1 MNIHEHQAK
10 GILKKFG
17 ASVPEGVYAL
27 TVEELLEKVK
37 KLNTSKYVLKAQI
50 HAGGRGKAGGVK
62 ILDNI
67 EDLESEARKLLGKT
81 LVTHQTGPEGREV
94 KRLYVEESSNIDKEF
109 YLSCLVDR
117 ASSKIAFISSDQG
130 GMDIEEV
137 AAKTPEKIIT
147 TKVEL
152 EEEISNKDCENIL
165 KIFNLNDEAK
175 SEAIKLLKSIYKM
188 FISTDAN
195 MVEIN
200 PLILTKENKIMCL
213 DAKVNFDDNAL
224 FRHPEITELRDLN
237 EEDPAEIEA
246 SKHDLAYIKLDG
258 SIGCMVNGAGLAM
271 ATMDIIKLY
280 GSEPANFLDVGGGAS
295 KEKVSAAFK
304 IILSDKNVKG
314 ILINI
319 FGGIMRCDVLAQ
331 GVVDAAKEMKINVPL
346 VVRLAGTNFKEGKEI
361 LDNSGLK
368 LISAENLDDA
378 AKKIVNLGS
387 PYSPFPPSIKEQ
399 VDTLQIRRIWRFT
412 NNLME

>member
-10 GILKKFG
+10 EILKKYG
-17 ASVPEGVYAL
+17 ATVPSGVFSTSVDD
-27 TVEELLEKVK
+27 LLEKAK
-37 KLNTSKYVLKAQI
+37 NLKTEKYVLKAQI

-62 ILDNI
+62 ILNT
-67 EDLESEARKLLGKT
+67 LEELKNSAKELLGKI

-94 KRLYVEESSNIDKEF
+94 KRLYVEESSNIEKEF

-137 AAKTPEKIIT
+137 ASSNPEKIIT
-147 TKVEL
+147 TKVDIAEQ
-152 EEEISNKDCENIL
+152 ISDADCESVI
-165 KIFNLNDEAK
+165 KIFDLNSNAK
-175 SEAIKLLKSIYKM
+175 DQAISLIKSIYKM
-188 FISTDAN
+188 FISTDAS
-195 MVEIN
+195 MVEVN
-200 PLILTKENKIMCL
+200 PLILTKEGKIVCL
-213 DAKVNFDDNAL
+213 DAKVNFDSNAL
-224 FRHPEITELRDLN
+224 FRHPEILELRDLN
-237 EEDPAEIEA
+237 EEDPTEIEA

-280 GSEPANFLDVGGGAS
+280 GKEPANFLDVGGGAS

-331 GVVDAAKEMKINVPL
+331 GVVDAAKEINISVPL

-378 AKKIVNLGS
+378 AKKIVEA
-387 PYSPFPPSIKEQ
+387 IK
-399 VDTLQIRRIWRFT
+399 
-412 NNLME
+412 

>member
-10 GILKKFG
+10 QILKQFG
-17 ASVPEGVYAL
+17 AVVPEGVYGL
-27 TVEELLEKVK
+27 TVEELLEKCK
-37 KLNTSKYVLKAQI
+37 SLKTDKYVLKAQI

-62 ILDNI
+62 ILDSLN
-67 EDLESEARKLLGKT
+67 DLEKSAKELLGKKI
-81 LVTHQTGPEGREV
+81 VTHQTGPEGREV
-94 KRLYVEESSNIDKEF
+94 KRLYVEVSSNIEKEF

-117 ASSKIAFISSDQG
+117 ASSKIAFISSNQG

-137 AAKTPEKIIT
+137 AIESPDKIST
-147 TKVEL
+147 NKVEL
-152 EEEISNKDCENIL
+152 TDEISDEECQKII
-165 KIFNLNDEAK
+165 KIFNLEGNPK
-175 SEAIKLLKSIYKM
+175 IEAISLIKSIYKM
-188 FISTDAN
+188 FIKTDAN

-200 PLILTKENKIMCL
+200 PLILTKEKKIICL
-213 DAKVNFDDNAL
+213 DAKVNFDSNAL
-224 FRHPEITELRDLN
+224 FRHPEILELRDLN

-246 SKHDLAYIKLDG
+246 SKHELAYIKLDG

-280 GSEPANFLDVGGGAS
+280 GEEPANFLDVGGGAS

-331 GVVDAAKEMKINVPL
+331 GVVDAAKEMNINVPL

-378 AKKIVNLGS
+378 AKKIVEA
-387 PYSPFPPSIKEQ
+387 IK
-399 VDTLQIRRIWRFT
+399 
-412 NNLME
+412 

>member
-10 GILKKFG
+10 QILKQFG
-17 ASVPEGVYAL
+17 AVVPEGVFGF
-27 TVEELLEKVK
+27 TVEELLEKCK
-37 KLNTSKYVLKAQI
+37 SLKTEKYVLKAQI

-62 ILDNI
+62 ILDNLS
-67 EDLESEARKLLGKT
+67 ELEKSAKELLGKR
-81 LVTHQTGPEGREV
+81 LITHQTGPEGREV
-94 KRLYVEESSNIDKEF
+94 KRLYVEVSSNIEKEF

-117 ASSKIAFISSDQG
+117 ATSKIAFISSDQG

-137 AAKTPEKIIT
+137 AVKSPDKILT

-152 EEEISNKDCENIL
+152 SEEISNEECEKII
-165 KIFNLNDEAK
+165 KIFNLRGSSKN
-175 SEAIKLLKSIYKM
+175 EAIALIKSIYKM
-188 FISTDAN
+188 FIKTDAN
-195 MVEIN
+195 MIEIN
-200 PLILTKENKIMCL
+200 PLILTKEKKIVCL
-213 DAKVNFDDNAL
+213 DAKINFDSNAL
-224 FRHPEITELRDLN
+224 FRHPEILELRDLN

-246 SKHDLAYIKLDG
+246 SKYDLAYIKLDG

-280 GSEPANFLDVGGGAS
+280 GEEPANFLDVGGGAS

-331 GVVDAAKEMKINVPL
+331 GVVDAAKEINISVPL

-378 AKKIVNLGS
+378 AKKIVKA
-387 PYSPFPPSIKEQ
+387 IK
-399 VDTLQIRRIWRFT
+399 
-412 NNLME
+412 

>member
-10 GILKKFG
+10 QILKKYG
-17 ASVPEGVYAL
+17 AVVPEGVFAL
-27 TVEELLEKVK
+27 NVEELLEKVK
-37 KLNTSKYVLKAQI
+37 LLKTEKYVLKAQI

-62 ILDNI
+62 ILNTID
-67 EDLESEARKLLGKT
+67 ELEIAAKELLGKT
-81 LVTHQTGPEGREV
+81 LITHQTGPEGREV
-94 KRLYVEESSNIDKEF
+94 KRLYVEESSNIKKEF

-137 AAKTPEKIIT
+137 ASKTPEKILT
-147 TKVEL
+147 TKVNIN
-152 EEEISNKDCENIL
+152 EEISNIDCEKII
-165 KIFNLNDEAK
+165 KIFNLDNDARNQ
-175 SEAIKLLKSIYKM
+175 AITLIKSIYKM
-188 FISTDAN
+188 FINTDAN
-195 MVEIN
+195 MVEVN
-200 PLILTKENKIMCL
+200 PLILTKEEKIVCL
-213 DAKVNFDDNAL
+213 DAKVNFDSNAL
-224 FRHPEITELRDLN
+224 FRHPEIIELRDFN
-237 EEDPAEIEA
+237 EEDSTEIEA
-246 SKHDLAYIKLDG
+246 SKHDLAYIKLNG

-280 GSEPANFLDVGGGAS
+280 GEEPANFLDVGGGAS
-295 KEKVSAAFK
+295 KEKVSAAFR

-331 GVVDAAKEMKINVPL
+331 GVVDAAKEIDINVPL
-346 VVRLAGTNFKEGKEI
+346 VVRLAGTNFKEGKTI

-378 AKKIVNLGS
+378 ASKIVKA
-387 PYSPFPPSIKEQ
+387 IK
-399 VDTLQIRRIWRFT
+399 
-412 NNLME
+412 

>member
-10 GILKKFG
+10 QILKQFG
-17 ASVPEGVYAL
+17 VVVPEGVFGF
-27 TVEELLEKVK
+27 TVKDLIEKCK
-37 KLNTSKYVLKAQI
+37 SLKTDKYVLKAQI

-62 ILDNI
+62 ILDSLD
-67 EDLESEARKLLGKT
+67 ELEKSAKELLGKK
-81 LVTHQTGPEGREV
+81 LVTHQTGPAGKEV
-94 KRLYVEESSNIDKEF
+94 KRLYVEVSSNIEKEF

-130 GMDIEEV
+130 GMDIEKV
-137 AAKTPEKIIT
+137 ATESPNKIIT
-147 TKVEL
+147 TKVKL
-152 EEEISNKDCENIL
+152 FDEISVDECEKIT
-165 KIFNLNDEAK
+165 KIFNLEGSAK
-175 SEAIKLLKSIYKM
+175 GEAISLIKSIYKM
-188 FISTDAN
+188 FTKTDAN

-200 PLILTKENKIMCL
+200 PLILTKENRIICL
-213 DAKVNFDDNAL
+213 DAKVNFDSNAL
-224 FRHPEITELRDLN
+224 FRHPEILELRDLN

-280 GSEPANFLDVGGGAS
+280 GEEPANFLDVGGGAS
-295 KEKVSAAFK
+295 KEKVSAALK

-331 GVVDAAKEMKINVPL
+331 GVVDAAKEININVPL

-378 AKKIVNLGS
+378 AKKIVEAIN
-387 PYSPFPPSIKEQ
+387 
-399 VDTLQIRRIWRFT
+399 
-412 NNLME
+412 

>member
-1 MNIHEHQAK
+1 M
-10 GILKKFG
+10 
-17 ASVPEGVYAL
+17 PEGVFAF
-27 TVEELLEKVK
+27 TVEDLVEKAK
-37 KLNTSKYVLKAQI
+37 SLQTEKFVLKAQI

-62 ILDNI
+62 ILNTI
-67 EDLESEARKLLGKT
+67 EELSIAAKELLGKT

-137 AAKTPEKIIT
+137 ANNAPEKIIT
-147 TKVEL
+147 TKINITD
-152 EEEISNKDCENIL
+152 EISNEDCEKIIKIYNLTDDAKKQAIL
-165 KIFNLNDEAK
+165 LIK
-175 SEAIKLLKSIYKM
+175 SVYNM
-188 FISTDAN
+188 FIGTDAN
-195 MVEIN
+195 MVEVN
-200 PLILTKENKIMCL
+200 PLILTKEKKLICL
-213 DAKVNFDDNAL
+213 DAKVNFDSNAL
-224 FRHPEITELRDLN
+224 FKHPEIMELRDLN

-280 GSEPANFLDVGGGAS
+280 GKEPANFLDVGGGAS
-295 KEKVSAAFK
+295 KEKVSAALK

-331 GVVDAAKEMKINVPL
+331 GVVDAAKEINISVPL

-378 AKKIVNLGS
+378 AQKIVEA
-387 PYSPFPPSIKEQ
+387 IK
-399 VDTLQIRRIWRFT
+399 
-412 NNLME
+412 

>member
-10 GILKKFG
+10 QILKKYG
-17 ASVPEGVYAL
+17 AVVPEGVFAL
-27 TVEELLEKVK
+27 TVDKLVEKAK
-37 KLNTSKYVLKAQI
+37 SLKTEKFVLKAQI

-62 ILDNI
+62 ILNTI
-67 EDLESEARKLLGKT
+67 EELSVAAKELLGKT
-81 LVTHQTGPEGREV
+81 LITHQTGPEGREV
-94 KRLYVEESSNIDKEF
+94 KRLYVEVSSNIDKEF

-137 AAKTPEKIIT
+137 ANKTPEKIIT
-147 TKVEL
+147 TKIEIN
-152 EEEISNKDCENIL
+152 EEISDTDCEKIIE
-165 KIFNLNDEAK
+165 IFNLSDDVKNQAISLIK
-175 SEAIKLLKSIYKM
+175 SVYKM

-195 MVEIN
+195 MVEVN
-200 PLILTKENKIMCL
+200 PLILTKEKKIICL
-213 DAKVNFDDNAL
+213 DAKVSFDSNAL
-224 FRHPEITELRDLN
+224 FKHPEIMELRDLN
-237 EEDPAEIEA
+237 EENPAEIEA

-280 GSEPANFLDVGGGAS
+280 GKEPANFLDVGGGAS
-295 KEKVSAAFK
+295 KEKVSAALK

-331 GVVDAAKEMKINVPL
+331 GVVDAAKEIDISVPL
-346 VVRLAGTNFKEGKEI
+346 VVRLAGTNFKEGKKI

-378 AKKIVNLGS
+378 AQKIVKA
-387 PYSPFPPSIKEQ
+387 IK
-399 VDTLQIRRIWRFT
+399 
-412 NNLME
+412 

>member
-10 GILKKFG
+10 QILKQFG
-17 ASVPEGVYAL
+17 AAVPEGVFGF
-27 TVEELLEKVK
+27 TVEELLEKCK
-37 KLNTSKYVLKAQI
+37 SLKTDKYVLKAQI

-62 ILDNI
+62 ILDNLS
-67 EDLESEARKLLGKT
+67 ELEKSAKELLGKK
-81 LVTHQTGPEGREV
+81 LITHQTGPEGREV
-94 KRLYVEESSNIDKEF
+94 KRLYVEESSNIEKEF

-117 ASSKIAFISSDQG
+117 ATSKIAFITSDQG

-137 AAKTPEKIIT
+137 AAKSPNKILT

-152 EEEISNKDCENIL
+152 NEEISNEECEKIIR
-165 KIFNLNDEAK
+165 IFNLEGNSK
-175 SEAIKLLKSIYKM
+175 NEAIYLIKSIYKM
-188 FISTDAN
+188 FIKTDAN

-200 PLILTKENKIMCL
+200 PLILTKEKKIVCL
-213 DAKVNFDDNAL
+213 DAKVSFDSNAL
-224 FRHPEITELRDLN
+224 FRHPEILKLRDLN

-280 GSEPANFLDVGGGAS
+280 GEEPANFLDVGGGAS

-331 GVVDAAKEMKINVPL
+331 GVVDAAKEINIRVPL
-346 VVRLAGTNFKEGKEI
+346 VVRLAGTNFMEGKEI

-378 AKKIVNLGS
+378 AKKIVEA
-387 PYSPFPPSIKEQ
+387 IK
-399 VDTLQIRRIWRFT
+399 
-412 NNLME
+412 

>member
-10 GILKKFG
+10 QILKEFG
-17 ASVPEGVYAL
+17 ATVPEGVVGF
-27 TVEELLEKVK
+27 TVEELLEKCK
-37 KLNTSKYVLKAQI
+37 SLKTDKFVLKAQI

-62 ILDNI
+62 ILDN
-67 EDLESEARKLLGKT
+67 LEELRKSAKELLGKK

-94 KRLYVEESSNIDKEF
+94 KRLYVEVSSKIEKEF

-117 ASSKIAFISSDQG
+117 ASAKIVFISSDQG

-137 AAKTPEKIIT
+137 AIKSPNKIST

-152 EEEISNKDCENIL
+152 KDEISNDQCEEII
-165 KIFNLNDEAK
+165 KIFNLDGSSK
-175 SEAIKLLKSIYKM
+175 IEAISLIKSLYKM
-188 FISTDAN
+188 FIKTDAN
-195 MVEIN
+195 MVEVN
-200 PLILTKENKIMCL
+200 PLILTKEKKIICL
-213 DAKVNFDDNAL
+213 DAKVNFDSNAL
-224 FRHPEITELRDLN
+224 FRHPEILKLRDLN

-246 SKHDLAYIKLDG
+246 SKFDLAYIKLDG
-258 SIGCMVNGAGLAM
+258 NIGCMVNGAGLAM

-280 GSEPANFLDVGGGAS
+280 GQEPANFLDVGGGAS

-304 IILSDKNVKG
+304 IILSDQNVKG

-331 GVVDAAKEMKINVPL
+331 GVVDAAKEINISVPL

-378 AKKIVNLGS
+378 AKKIVEA
-387 PYSPFPPSIKEQ
+387 IK
-399 VDTLQIRRIWRFT
+399 
-412 NNLME
+412 